1 MVDHPRLN
9 DESHA
14 RRDVF
19 VIRYTF
25 FGGCSSRSSGVIRV
39 RRIGGEVSALIRSA
53 SPPQDRSLPDPRDR
67 AQMSQSPMIVRTVP
81 ALRRALDRLKAK
93 KATTA
98 LVPTMGALHDGHVS
112 LVRLAKRRATRVI
125 VSTRTWKADV
135 ARLAAE
141 EVDLIWNPDVKT
153 MYPDGFAT
161 SILTE
166 GPAAAGLED
175 RFRPHFFG
183 GVTTV
188 VGKLFTQVRP
198 DFAVFGEKDFQQL
211 RVVTQM
217 ARDLDLGV
225 RVIGSKTVRERDGL
239 AMSSRNVYLSPEQ
252 RHTAP
257 GLYRAM
263 KEAAHRLLA
272 GDNIEAAMAGGAELA
287 AGAGFALDYFEV
299 RHAETLAPIAS
310 IKDGP
315 MRMLVAARLGTTR
328 LIDNIAV

>member
-1 MVDHPRLN
+1 M
-9 DESHA
+9 
-14 RRDVF
+14 
-19 VIRYTF
+19 
-25 FGGCSSRSSGVIRV
+25 SRS
-39 RRIGGEVSALIRSA
+39 
-53 SPPQDRSLPDPRDR
+53 
-67 AQMSQSPMIVRTVP
+67 PMVVRTVP
-81 ALRRALDRLKAK
+81 ALRRAVEALRVR

-112 LVRLAKRRATRVI
+112 LVRLAKRRAGKVI
-125 VSTRTWKADV
+125 VSIFVNPTQFAPSEDFGSYPRTWKADV
-135 ARLAAE
+135 AKLAAE
-141 EVDLIWNPDVKT
+141 NVDLIWNPDVKA

-161 SILTE
+161 RIVPE
-166 GPAAAGLED
+166 GPATADLED

-183 GVTTV
+183 GVATV

-198 DFAVFGEKDFQQL
+198 DFAIFGEKDFQQL

-252 RHTAP
+252 RHAAP
-257 GLYRAM
+257 QLHRVM
-263 KEAAHRLLA
+263 KESAGRLRAGEAVGPVMAA
-272 GDNIEAAMAGGAELA
+272 GAELIKN
-287 AGAGFALDYFEV
+287 AGFALDYLEV

-310 IKDGP
+310 LKDGP
-315 MRMLVAARLGTTR
+315 MRMLVAAKIGNTR